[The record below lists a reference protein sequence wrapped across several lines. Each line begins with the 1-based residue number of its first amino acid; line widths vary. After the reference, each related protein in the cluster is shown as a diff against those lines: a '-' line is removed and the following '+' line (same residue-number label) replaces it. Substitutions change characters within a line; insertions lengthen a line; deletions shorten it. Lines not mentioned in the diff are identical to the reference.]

1 NTELQL
7 KYLACAHVD
16 LKNELAVL
24 HQMIQR
30 LLDENLLNKVDQQ
43 VSSDLATHQND
54 LSSSQM
60 QING

>member
-1 NTELQL
+1 
-7 KYLACAHVD
+7 
-16 LKNELAVL
+16 
-24 HQMIQR
+24 MIQR

-60 QING
+60 QINGPNLINNDDTRRIMNKSAQQLF